1 MLIAAKCSMLFA
13 HSVLSRAC
21 AGTGAHGPHAARVTR
36 ANLSRG
42 RRQGVDLHV
51 AFTAHP
57 GLTWGQVQR
66 AAKSRQAVLGAA
78 SALAGVSAALS
89 TAARSV
95 EDHQGAAAATRTSTA
110 RAGTPLAQPTRQT
123 QHQVE
128 VTLSNQH
135 VFREDFKR
143 AHKGATTAYAES
155 KRDGKLRSSGFKPG
169 QIADRWMRR
178 WRLTNCEGRASRV

>member
-1 MLIAAKCSMLFA
+1 MLFA